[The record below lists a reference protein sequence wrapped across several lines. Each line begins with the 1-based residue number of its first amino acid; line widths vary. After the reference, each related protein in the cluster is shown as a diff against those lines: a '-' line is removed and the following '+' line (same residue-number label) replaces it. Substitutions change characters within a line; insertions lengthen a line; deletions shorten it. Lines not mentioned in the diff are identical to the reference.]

1 MSFASADDWFSEAK
15 LRRGNFMIA
24 HTRCSYWRMMAAL
37 LVAGLLVGTVTAQ
50 AQNDK
55 KKKKKDAPTAD
66 EGGSVIPLSDEQ
78 RIDYILSEV
87 LGAWQIGDTERM
99 HKNYAEDVSVVN
111 GGWAAPII
119 GWGNYEMLFKQQ
131 RATMQQVRLE
141 RSNTYIKVNGATAW
155 ACYQWEFSAVV
166 NGTPSA
172 ARGQTTYVLE
182 KKDARWL
189 IAHDHTSVVQSTQQP
204 ATAPPAAVTPA
215 KPGS

>member
-1 MSFASADDWFSEAK
+1 MSRLHA
-15 LRRGNFMIA
+15 RRSY
-24 HTRCSYWRMMAAL
+24 RCIGAIL
-37 LVAGLLVGTVTAQ
+37 LVFGLLAGAAAAG

-55 KKKKKDAPTAD
+55 KKKKKNDTPAADTA
-66 EGGSVIPLSDEQ
+66 GTIIPLSDEQ
-78 RIDYILSEV
+78 QIDYMISET
-87 LGAWQIGDTERM
+87 LGAWQLGDTERM
-99 HKNYAEDVSVVN
+99 HKNYVDDVSVVN
-111 GGWAAPII
+111 GGWAPPII

-131 RATMQQVRLE
+131 RSAMQQVRLD

-172 ARGQTTYVLE
+172 ARGQTTYVLV